1 MEPVYIYEKVPTDLE
16 ENGESLIDWKDVP
29 EITRIINQ
37 MYSFYGNYA
46 MKGQNRKMIKKGNWV
61 KALWTDGTWQY
72 FKIITVYK
80 TLQSVSFN
88 ATHLGYEANRNFI
101 QLAYTARG
109 NGKQIMA
116 NLKNNLA
123 FKQPFEY
130 LSDVETMHQ
139 FTAKEVNPISAIIG
153 QNEGNQNLAGV
164 TGCELDM
171 DNYKLILK
179 KRIGE
184 DRGFRIDLGVNLE
197 SIKETV
203 DDQSVVNS
211 LYLVGGVPDDK
222 VYDDEQ
228 PPVLYKYL
236 EVKGVT
242 DETRQIAKREN
253 SECKTEADLKK
264 WGQTLFDND
273 RIHEPK
279 VTHEINMIALENTVE
294 YKKLYGE
301 IAKVNFGDTVHC
313 DIDYMGVTNIAERM
327 IECVFLPTLGKYKST
342 VLGNDLGMYTDQI
355 QTQVT
360 EAKKDLQ
367 QAAADLSDSVIQA
380 SQMITGNSGG
390 HVIQHPKNEPSDFA
404 IMDTNDVTTAKHVLR
419 MNKSG
424 IGFSKTGWEG
434 PFLTAWTI
442 DGVFN
447 ANFIRT
453 GILEGILIRSV
464 NSNKT
469 GKIELNNGHLDFFD
483 FSTGE
488 FYGRVTPSSSSDGG
502 GISIVMEKGKYFSL
516 HDGYGTPILE
526 IPHNSNQQKPL
537 LTTLGTHTHKGDLH
551 IEGKLFL
558 NGKEITGNGS
568 GGGGG
573 GIGGGYPPEVTSKAD
588 KFAWDLWTY
597 LLSKGYSKAAAA
609 GILGNV
615 QQETG
620 HTMDPD
626 TLQGSVGP
634 GYGLVQ
640 WDGSAYPLVG
650 SPTSDG
656 IQYVKNLMQAAN
668 ITDGHS
674 SILGQSK
681 LIDWCM
687 YNGQW
692 LGIVDPTSVDGFKN
706 MTDPR
711 QAANTF
717 ERNFERPAVAH
728 PERQGWAQE
737 WHDKFKDLKP
747 STELGKVGL
756 QRLESLVMQRHGNG
770 QCYAVPAEYSGVL
783 GGCGLGA
790 GTAYPLSH
798 NIGDTEAAAEIGS
811 GYDWAAVGW
820 KVIFNPS
827 YDQLV
832 TGAIINWKRG
842 GNIGGFNVDYE
853 FGHTGVIRGLA
864 NGGFQTYEQNIGLG
878 QVVGKYERSWVG
890 PSEISSIVIPPK

>member
-1 MEPVYIYEKVPTDLE
+1 MEPVYIYEKLPTDLE
-16 ENGESLIDWKDVP
+16 ENGEALIDWKDAP

-46 MKGQNRKMIKKGNWV
+46 MNGQNRKMIKKGNWI
-61 KALWTDGTWQY
+61 KAQWTDGTWQY

-80 TLQSVSFN
+80 TMQSVSFN

-164 TGCELDM
+164 TSGELDM

-179 KRIGE
+179 SRIGE

-197 SIKETV
+197 SIKETA
-203 DDQSVVNS
+203 DDTGIKNS

-228 PPVLYKYL
+228 PPVSYKFL

-242 DETRQIAKREN
+242 DENRQIGKREN
-253 SECKTEADLKK
+253 SECKTVADLKK

-279 VTHEINMIALENTVE
+279 VTHEINMIDLENTVE
-294 YKKLYGE
+294 YKKLYE
-301 IAKVNFGDTVHC
+301 KIARVNFGDTVHC
-313 DIDYMGVTNIAERM
+313 DIDYMGVTNISERM
-327 IECVFLPTLGKYKST
+327 VECVYLPTLGKYKSI
-342 VLGNDLGMYTDQI
+342 VLGNDLGMYTDLV
-355 QTQVT
+355 QTQVS
-360 EAKKDLQ
+360 EAKKELQ
-367 QAAADLSDSVIQA
+367 QAATALSDSVIQA

-390 HVIQHPKNEPSDFA
+390 HVIQHPKNEPSDIG
-404 IMDTNDVTTAKHVLR
+404 IMDTDDINTAKHVLR

-447 ANFIRT
+447 ADFIRAGT
-453 GILEGILIRSV
+453 LEGILFRTSFDG
-464 NSNKT
+464 SAT
-469 GKIELNNGHLDFFD
+469 GIEIEKGRISFIGFD
-483 FSTGE
+483 SKSRI
-488 FYGRVTPSSSSDGG
+488 GRITPSSAKEGE
-502 GISIVMEKGKYFSL
+502 GISVILDKGKYLSF
-516 HDGYGTPILE
+516 HDGNGTQIFQ
-526 IPHNSNQQKPL
+526 IPVDSTQKTPL
-537 LTTLGTHTHKGDLH
+537 LNTFGKHTHKGDLH

-573 GIGGGYPPEVTSKAD
+573 VIGGGYPPEVTSKAD

-626 TLQGSVGP
+626 TLQGGVGP

-650 SPTSDG
+650 SPTFDG

-668 ITDGHS
+668 ITDGYS

-706 MTDPR
+706 MTDPG

-728 PERQGWAQE
+728 PERQGYAQE
-737 WHDKFKDLKP
+737 WYNKFKDLKP
-747 STELGKVGL
+747 STDGWLTPVRVGYVVTQEWDEIGWGTSVIHGGIDL
-756 QRLESLVMQRHGNG
+756 APTGGGNPDIYAAKGGTVIAAGNNPGLEGNYVMIDHGDGHYTYYGHMVDGSITVSNG
-770 QCYAVPAEYSGVL
+770 QNVTNSTVIGLMGATGLASGVHL
-783 GGCGLGA
+783 HFEVRKGGQSSDFRIN
-790 GTAYPLSH
+790 PR
-798 NIGDTEAAAEIGS
+798 D
-811 GYDWAAVGW
+811 
-820 KVIFNPS
+820 VINF
-827 YDQLV
+827 
-832 TGAIINWKRG
+832 
-842 GNIGGFNVDYE
+842 
-853 FGHTGVIRGLA
+853 
-864 NGGFQTYEQNIGLG
+864 
-878 QVVGKYERSWVG
+878 
-890 PSEISSIVIPPK
+890 

>member
-1 MEPVYIYEKVPTDLE
+1 MEPIYIYEKLPADLE
-16 ENGESLIDWKDVP
+16 ENGEALIDWKDAP

-46 MKGQNRKMIKKGNWV
+46 MNGQNRKMIKKGNWI
-61 KALWTDGTWQY
+61 KAQWTDGTWQY

-80 TLQSVSFN
+80 TLQSISFN
-88 ATHLGYEANRNFI
+88 ATHLGHEANRNFI

-109 NGKQIMA
+109 TGKQIMA
-116 NLKNNLA
+116 NLKNNLT

-164 TGCELDM
+164 TSAELDM
-171 DNYKLILK
+171 DNYNLILK

-203 DDQSVVNS
+203 DDTGIKNS

-228 PPVLYKYL
+228 PPVSYKFL

-242 DETRQIAKREN
+242 DENRQIGKREN
-253 SECKTEADLKK
+253 SECKTVADLKK

-279 VTHEINMIALENTVE
+279 VTHEINMIDLENTVE
-294 YKKLYGE
+294 YKKLYE
-301 IAKVNFGDTVHC
+301 KIARVNFGDTVHC
-313 DIDYMGVTNIAERM
+313 DIDYMGVTNISERM
-327 IECVFLPTLGKYKST
+327 VECVYLPTLGKYKSI
-342 VLGNDLGMYTDQI
+342 VLGNDLGMYTDLV
-355 QTQVT
+355 QTQVS
-360 EAKKDLQ
+360 EAKKELQ
-367 QAAADLSDSVIQA
+367 QAATALSDSVIQA

-390 HVIQHPKNEPSDFA
+390 HVIQHPKNEPSDIG
-404 IMDTNDVTTAKHVLR
+404 IMDTDDINTAKHVLR

-424 IGFSKTGWEG
+424 IGFSKTGWNG
-434 PFLTAWTI
+434 KYLTAWTI

-447 ANFIRT
+447 ADFIKAGTLEGVLFRTTFEKSAT
-453 GILEGILIRSV
+453 GIE
-464 NSNKT
+464 
-469 GKIELNNGHLDFFD
+469 IEKGRISFVGFD
-483 FSTGE
+483 SKSRI
-488 FYGRVTPSSSSDGG
+488 GRLTPSSAKEGE
-502 GISIVMEKGKYFSL
+502 GISIILDKGKYLSF
-516 HDGYGTPILE
+516 HDGEGTQIFE
-526 IPHNSNQQKPL
+526 IPVNSTQKSPAL
-537 LTTLGTHTHKGDLH
+537 NTFGKYTHKGELH
-551 IEGKLFL
+551 VDRLFVG
-558 NGKEITGNGS
+558 GKEVVPGQGS
-568 GGGGG
+568 GGG

-626 TLQGSVGP
+626 TLQGGVGP

-668 ITDGHS
+668 ITDGYS

-706 MTDPR
+706 MTDPG

-728 PERQGWAQE
+728 PERQGYAQE
-737 WHDKFKDLKP
+737 WYNKFKDLKP
-747 STELGKVGL
+747 STDGWLTPVRVGYVVTQEWDEIGWGTSVIHGGIDL
-756 QRLESLVMQRHGNG
+756 APTSGGNPDIYAAKGGTVIAAGNNPGLEGNYVMIDHGDGYYTYYGHMVDGSITVSNG
-770 QCYAVPAEYSGVL
+770 QNVTNSTVIGLMGATGLASGVHL
-783 GGCGLGA
+783 HFEVRKGGQSSDFRIN
-790 GTAYPLSH
+790 PR
-798 NIGDTEAAAEIGS
+798 D
-811 GYDWAAVGW
+811 
-820 KVIFNPS
+820 VINF
-827 YDQLV
+827 
-832 TGAIINWKRG
+832 
-842 GNIGGFNVDYE
+842 
-853 FGHTGVIRGLA
+853 
-864 NGGFQTYEQNIGLG
+864 
-878 QVVGKYERSWVG
+878 
-890 PSEISSIVIPPK
+890 

>member
-16 ENGESLIDWKDVP
+16 ENGESLIDWKDAP
-29 EITRIINQ
+29 EITRIINV

-164 TGCELDM
+164 TSGELDM

-203 DDQSVVNS
+203 DDTGIKNS
-211 LYLVGGVPDDK
+211 LYLVGGVPEDK

-228 PPVLYKYL
+228 PPVSYKYL

-242 DETRQIAKREN
+242 DENRQIGKREN
-253 SECKTEADLKK
+253 SECKTVADLKK

-279 VTHEINMIALENTVE
+279 VTHEINMIALENTIE
-294 YKKLYGE
+294 YKKLYGQ
-301 IAKVNFGDTVHC
+301 IARVNFGDTVHC
-313 DIDYMGVTNIAERM
+313 DIDFMGVTNISERM
-327 IECVFLPTLGKYKST
+327 VECVFLPTLGKYKSI

-367 QAAADLSDSVIQA
+367 QSAADLSDSVIQA

-390 HVIQHPKNEPSDFA
+390 HVIQHPKNEPSDIG
-404 IMDTNDVTTAKHVLR
+404 IMDTDDINTAKHVLR

-424 IGFSKTGWEG
+424 IGFSKNGWNG
-434 PFLTAWTI
+434 NYLTAWTI

-447 ANFIRT
+447 ANFIKA
-453 GILEGILIRSV
+453 GIFEGVMVRSV
-464 NSNKT
+464 KNDRS
-469 GKIELNNGHLDFFD
+469 GKIELDNGRLSFFD
-483 FSTGE
+483 VITGKML
-488 FYGRVTPSSSSDGG
+488 GSMSPSSSKDAGGMVIKPEKNCYVDLTDGEG
-502 GISIVMEKGKYFSL
+502 S
-516 HDGYGTPILE
+516 PIFN
-526 IPHNSNQQKPL
+526 IPQESNQKKPL
-537 LTTLGTHTHKGDLH
+537 LNTLGTHTHKGDLY
-551 IEGKLFL
+551 IESGKIYID
-558 NGKEITGNGS
+558 GKELVPGGS

-573 GIGGGYPPEVTSKAD
+573 GTPPELTTDQEKNAWAVWSYFKARGWTEEAIAGMLGNMQSESGIMPDIDEISGGG
-588 KFAWDLWTY
+588 
-597 LLSKGYSKAAAA
+597 
-609 GILGNV
+609 
-615 QQETG
+615 
-620 HTMDPD
+620 
-626 TLQGSVGP
+626 

-640 WDGSAYPLVG
+640 WTPKSKLVDWCNARGLDYRTIDSQCQRIQWEVENNVQWFPNYERPDLPNISFKEFTQLKNIKLAAEYFIAFYEHPAEVNQPIRGTQAQYWYDRLHGLTGGGDWMNPVHSSYVVTQEWDVIGELTNVIHGGIDLASMPPGTKPPIYAAKAGVVIISGSNPSLEGNYVMIDHLDGYYTYYGHFDSVN
-650 SPTSDG
+650 
-656 IQYVKNLMQAAN
+656 VKQGDKV
-668 ITDGHS
+668 TTS
-674 SILGQSK
+674 SILG
-681 LIDWCM
+681 IM
-687 YNGQW
+687 G
-692 LGIVDPTSVDGFKN
+692 
-706 MTDPR
+706 MT
-711 QAANTF
+711 
-717 ERNFERPAVAH
+717 
-728 PERQGWAQE
+728 
-737 WHDKFKDLKP
+737 
-747 STELGKVGL
+747 
-756 QRLESLVMQRHGNG
+756 
-770 QCYAVPAEYSGVL
+770 
-783 GGCGLGA
+783 
-790 GTAYPLSH
+790 GTA
-798 NIGDTEAAAEIGS
+798 
-811 GYDWAAVGW
+811 
-820 KVIFNPS
+820 
-827 YDQLV
+827 
-832 TGAIINWKRG
+832 
-842 GNIGGFNVDYE
+842 
-853 FGHTGVIRGLA
+853 TGVHLHFEVRK
-864 NGGFQTYEQNIGLG
+864 GGQSMDFRINP
-878 QVVGKYERSWVG
+878 RD
-890 PSEISSIVIPPK
+890 VIKF